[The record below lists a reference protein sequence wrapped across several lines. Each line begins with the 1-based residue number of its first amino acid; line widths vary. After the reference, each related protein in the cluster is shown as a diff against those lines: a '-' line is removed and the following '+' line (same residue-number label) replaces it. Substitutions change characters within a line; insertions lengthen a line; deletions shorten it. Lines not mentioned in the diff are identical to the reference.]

1 MILTNLISLYIDYMN
16 ERKLSD
22 NTVSTYKSVLNRFK
36 SHYADKAID
45 DIKYSEIKLFLA
57 DFKDVSNKTINQ
69 AIIVLTELFKY
80 AVKFEYINKSPMDK
94 ITKLKAEN
102 YVREY
107 FDDDEITDFI
117 NNDKVSFRLKLL
129 YETGCRASELIGI
142 KIFNINIPGQYIK
155 IRGKGSKTR
164 LVPLSPECTK
174 KLTDYLVERKSISNS
189 EIRKGDE
196 DILFL
201 SEKKRNG
208 KYHALTRMMINN
220 ELKKYVDEL
229 NTEKHITPHSL
240 RHSRATHLL
249 NKSNNDIYA
258 VSKFL
263 GHSSVKTT
271 EIYLHNDLNMLKKLV
286 D

>member
-1 MILTNLISLYIDYMN
+1 MN
-16 ERKLSD
+16 GRKLSD
-22 NTVSTYKSVLNRFK
+22 NTFSSYKSVLNRFK

-45 DIKYSEIKLFLA
+45 EIKDSEIKLFLA
-57 DFKDVSNKTINQ
+57 DFKAVSNKTINH
-69 AIIVLTELFKY
+69 AIIILTELFKY

-94 ITKLKAEN
+94 ITKLKEEN

-107 FDDDEITDFI
+107 FDDDEINDFI

-174 KLTDYLVERKSISNS
+174 KLADYLAERKSISNS

-201 SEKKRNG
+201 SEKKRYG

>member
-22 NTVSTYKSVLNRFK
+22 NTFSSYKSVLNRFK

-45 DIKYSEIKLFLA
+45 EIKDSEIKLFLA

-80 AVKFEYINKSPMDK
+80 AVKFEYINKSPMGK
-94 ITKLKAEN
+94 ITKLKEEN
-102 YVREY
+102 YIREY
-107 FDDDEITDFI
+107 FDDDEIKDFM

-155 IRGKGSKTR
+155 IHGKGNKTR

-174 KLTDYLVERKSISNS
+174 KLADYLVERKSISNS

-201 SEKKRNG
+201 SEKKRNS